1 MRHLLLSAL
10 LLGACPVCA
19 EAVYLGTTVW
29 QESDVQFGGFS
40 AIHLSADGLRFIAIN
55 DRAVIV
61 EGTLTRQDGL
71 ITGVTTGPLITLKD
85 TQGDRL
91 RAPRTDSEGLAVG
104 PGGMLYISFEAEVRV
119 RQQQG
124 PTGIPSLLPNHPD
137 FAGMPNNSS
146 LEALA
151 IGPDGALYTIPERSG
166 RADIPFPVY
175 RFRDGAWDIPF
186 SIPRIGPFLVSG
198 ADIGPDGRLYVL
210 ERDFLG
216 IGFRSRLRRFDLEGG
231 NEELLFQTSVLTHD
245 NLEGVSVWRD
255 ADGALRATLV
265 SDDNFR
271 FLQQTEIVEYLLP
284 D

>member
-1 MRHLLLSAL
+1 MRQLLFAAL
-10 LLGACPVCA
+10 LCGATPALA
-19 EAVYLGTTVW
+19 EATYLGTTVW
-29 QESDVQFGGFS
+29 QEDDLRFGGFS
-40 AIHLSADGLRFIAIN
+40 AIHLSDDGLRFVAVN

-61 EGTLTRQDGL
+61 EGELTRQDGR
-71 ITGVTTGPLITLKD
+71 ITGVTTGPLTFLRD
-85 TQGDRL
+85 TQGERL
-91 RAPRTDSEGLAVG
+91 HAPLADSEGLAVG
-104 PGGMLYISFEAEVRV
+104 PDGMLYISFEGGARV

-124 PTGIPSLLPNHPD
+124 LTGAPTLLPAHPD
-137 FAGMPNNSS
+137 FAGMAPNGS

-175 RFRDGAWDIPF
+175 RFRDGVWDIPF
-186 SIPRIGPFLVSG
+186 DIPRVGPFLVAG

-216 IGFRSRLRRFDLEGG
+216 IGFRSRLRRFDMEGG
-231 NEELLFQTSVLTHD
+231 NEELLFESSVLTHD

-255 ADGALRATLV
+255 DSGALRATLV